1 MPRQL
6 DQFIGGN
13 TVFFIRVMRVSAN
26 RTIDVRKFL
35 RDRQQPAETPY
46 PRRDGDDAPDPGS
59 VRSRDDAVEI
69 FSEIRKIEMAM
80 AVDEHGFP
88 TVQTAVGSM

>member
-1 MPRQL
+1 MVGQF
-6 DQFIGGN
+6 DQFGRGN
-13 TVFFIRVMRVSAN
+13 SVFFIGVMRMGAD
-26 RTIDVRKFL
+26 RAIDVGKSIGDLEQRAK
-35 RDRQQPAETPY
+35 PPH